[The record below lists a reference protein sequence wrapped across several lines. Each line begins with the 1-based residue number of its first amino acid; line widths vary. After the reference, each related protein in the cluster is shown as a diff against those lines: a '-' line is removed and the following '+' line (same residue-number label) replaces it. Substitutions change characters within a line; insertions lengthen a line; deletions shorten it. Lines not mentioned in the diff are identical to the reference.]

1 MLLYSLELQSIVVYS
16 VGKVTWRNVEY
27 RVGKVK
33 WSNVEYRVGKAM
45 WGNVGVE

>member
-27 RVGKVK
+27 RVGRVEL
-33 WSNVEYRVGKAM
+33 SNVGAE
-45 WGNVGVE
+45 